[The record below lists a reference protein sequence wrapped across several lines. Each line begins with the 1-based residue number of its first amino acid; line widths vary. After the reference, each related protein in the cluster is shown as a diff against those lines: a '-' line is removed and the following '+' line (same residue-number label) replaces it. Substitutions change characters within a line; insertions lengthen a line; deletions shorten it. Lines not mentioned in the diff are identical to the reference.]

1 MEALDKS
8 SSPQDISRKVKQTG
22 LTQNHAAVQL
32 KSLLRADKWQEALH
46 CRQLISIHES
56 HLSLNLELLPV
67 TNRAKTSLLQ
77 KSQAN
82 PVSCCRGVK
91 SCVKPVAAACMGN
104 EVVRNKHIPLDSLVF
119 KKKNKK
125 KTLIKQP
132 VHSAPFFFPLLI
144 NEAIALLPKLNPTS
158 ICSRFPS
165 PGEHS
170 SASRQTSLKS

>member
-22 LTQNHAAVQL
+22 LTQNHAAVHL
-32 KSLLRADKWQEALH
+32 KSLLRADKWREVLH

-56 HLSLNLELLPV
+56 HLSLNPELLPV

-104 EVVRNKHIPLDSLVF
+104 EVVGNKHMSLASLVF
-119 KKKNKK
+119 KKQK

-132 VHSAPFFFPLLI
+132 VRSTPFLLQLLI
-144 NEAIALLPKLNPTS
+144 NEAIASKAQPNFNLFSLPIS
-158 ICSRFPS
+158 QR
-165 PGEHS
+165 
-170 SASRQTSLKS
+170 A